1 MTDRTE
7 YKEGETL
14 ILTSGCYSDYYIIGL
29 FKVLKDFS
37 TKDYTEEKLQGTR
50 GWYQFKIDYEQ
61 LVRENI
67 LSEIDHTELWVK
79 D

>member
-14 ILTSGCYSDYYIIGL
+14 ILTSGSYSDYYIIGL

-37 TKDYTEEKLQGTR
+37 TKEYTEDPGGYYTFSVKYR
-50 GWYQFKIDYEQ
+50 Q
-61 LVRENI
+61 LCAEGI
-67 LSEIDHTELWVK
+67 LEDIDHTELWVGYQH
-79 D
+79 